1 MNGEYT
7 QIVSGKAPNSE
18 SATQGRDPRVNTFKH
33 AVCRDSVLLLAGCFL
48 LDVRNARSKVVLV
61 DGIALTLAVLDLV
74 LQLLALVVQPLRDL
88 LATEGELART
98 VCQIEDGQRV
108 LRVHLTSDGQGSTAR
123 RGDGT
128 TSLVTVAILEG
139 DE

>member
-61 DGIALTLAVLDLV
+61 DGIALALAVLDLV

-88 LATEGELART
+88 LATVEGELART
-98 VCQIEDGQRV
+98 VCKIEDGQRV
-108 LRVHLTSDGQGSTAR
+108 LRVHLTSDGDKAPRPGA
-123 RGDGT
+123 GT
-128 TSLVTVAILEG
+128 ERPALSL
-139 DE
+139 